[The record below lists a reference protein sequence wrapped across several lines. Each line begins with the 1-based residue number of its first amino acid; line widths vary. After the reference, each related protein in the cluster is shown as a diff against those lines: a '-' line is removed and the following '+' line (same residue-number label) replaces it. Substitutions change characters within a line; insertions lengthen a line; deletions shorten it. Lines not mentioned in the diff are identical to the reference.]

1 MKIIVLAS
9 GSKGNAIYIE
19 TENSKVLFDA
29 GISFKTIKERLLRQ
43 NVVLN
48 KLDALF
54 ISHEHTD
61 HTRYIIPVMEKTH
74 SKLFI
79 NQVSFDNLSTTIK
92 EKIDYKNVCF
102 IDKERKYS
110 FNDFVVIPIELSHD
124 SKNIFG
130 FLIKAED
137 KNIGIITDT
146 GIVSERYFS
155 LLQKMHILFLESN
168 HDVNMLLDSSRPW
181 SLKQRILSP
190 RGHLSNDE
198 CASILSN
205 IISQNTKCVI
215 LSHLSEEC
223 NDPAIAYD
231 VNYQILAGKNIKLL
245 VASEHEEINILK
257 ELYDDKTSMCG

>member
-19 TENSKVLFDA
+19 TENSKVLFDV

-43 NVVLN
+43 NVVLD
-48 KLDALF
+48 KLDAIF

-61 HTRYIIPVMEKTH
+61 HTKHIIPIMEKTN

-79 NQVSFDNLSTTIK
+79 NQISFDNLTPIIRD
-92 EKIDYKNVCF
+92 KINLKNVFF

-110 FNDFVVIPIELSHD
+110 FVDFVVIPIELSHD

-137 KNIGIITDT
+137 KNIGIVTDT
-146 GIVSERYFS
+146 GLVSERYFS
-155 LLQKMHILFLESN
+155 LLQKMHIIFLESN
-168 HDVNMLLDSSRPW
+168 HDVNMLLDSKRPW
-181 SLKQRILSP
+181 ALKQRILSP
-190 RGHLSNDE
+190 KGHLSNEE

-205 IISQNTKCVI
+205 IISNNTQCII

-223 NDPAIAYD
+223 NDPALAYD
-231 VNYQILAGKNIKLL
+231 VNYQIIAGKNIKLL
-245 VASEHEEINILK
+245 VASEHEEIDILK
-257 ELYDDKTSMCG
+257 ELYNDKTSMCG